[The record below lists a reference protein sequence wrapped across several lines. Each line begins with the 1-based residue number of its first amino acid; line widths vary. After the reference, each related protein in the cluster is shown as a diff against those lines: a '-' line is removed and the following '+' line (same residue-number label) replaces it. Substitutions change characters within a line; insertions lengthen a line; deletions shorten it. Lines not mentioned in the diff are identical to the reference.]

1 MGDTASG
8 GFGSSF
14 SGGMQ
19 PMGGASIYN
28 AQSAGTGQP
37 LVTSNIAGGGGN
49 GGAAKAKA
57 PAPTTT
63 AATPA
68 PSPLPNQQ
76 VAPLTQQQQ
85 QAMNSVSQQ
94 AGSSQNFLNQAEGE
108 QAQTIAGQGL
118 APNNPYLADYF
129 NAAAQPLTQQ
139 FEQATAPNILANAA
153 STGTVGSAGMKQ
165 AFGNAETSLA
175 QGLGNLGAGIY
186 EPAYAQGVQNQ
197 QNAAQNAPNLA
208 SGQFIPSSQ
217 LSASG
222 QIGQNQA
229 QNVLSTQYQNLLGQA
244 NYPMQELNQLGAA
257 LGLASGGG
265 GNTVSIG
272 TSPAGS
278 SGGK

>member
-1 MGDTASG
+1 MGGDTASG

-19 PMGGASIYN
+19 PMA
-28 AQSAGTGQP
+28 
-37 LVTSNIAGGGGN
+37 
-49 GGAAKAKA
+49 GAAPQTSAASGSALTPLAANNAKTVQ
-57 PAPTTT
+57 PATTT

-85 QAMNSVSQQ
+85 DAMNSVSQQ
-94 AGSSQNFLNQAEGE
+94 AGSTQDFLNQAEAE
-108 QAQTIAGQGL
+108 QNATINGAGL
-118 APNNPYLADYF
+118 NPNVANPYLNDYI
-129 NAAAQPLTQQ
+129 NIGDQALVNNYA
-139 FEQATAPNILANAA
+139 QATAPNILANAA
-153 STGTVGSAGMKQ
+153 STGTVGSAGQKQ
-165 AFGNAETSLA
+165 AFNNANTSLA
-175 QGLGNLGAGIY
+175 EGLGNVSAGIAG
-186 EPAYAQGVQNQ
+186 PAYTQAVQNQ
-197 QNAAQNAPNLA
+197 QTAAQNAPNLA

-244 NYPMQELNQLGAA
+244 NYPMRELGQLGSA

-272 TSPAGS
+272 SSPAGS